1 MNKLLKIFSS
11 VVVLFLISFTLIACG
26 EKYTVTFKQDGT
38 TTTFKTNDKVSKPND
53 PVKEGYKFKGWYLGE
68 KLFDFKTTIT
78 SDVELVAK
86 FEKITET
93 NNNDNST
100 GNTDNNSGDNTGNNS
115 GNNNSDDNSDD
126 NPVAD
131 AVDKAELKKEIKKA
145 EDKINEADYQT
156 KYQQPLRQALE
167 EKLQEAKEVDANASA
182 TLEEVEEAKINLLTS
197 YEDLIA
203 NNVDDDNLDDG
214 TSNGG
219 SDQGGNVGEDN
230 SQPNVDTKQAED
242 VEFTLAN
249 DHGKTSVTLEF
260 KLQEKGVH
268 KLDKNQIDELKASYL
283 EFLTL
288 NDNQIDA
295 DRLTIDMSSRNFKIT
310 ISELQLNDIL
320 VIKQGLIVK
329 ATRNK
334 ETKVISNVARSTN
347 ELRLRYNG
355 TYFVLDNGQAFEHI
369 EAQNITLDKDSLN
382 ISSTQSGTIQ
392 VTYSPENSKGTIET
406 RLPEGVSDVT
416 AQVGEN
422 GLITV
427 STTRNQ
433 QEESQVQLTIILQG
447 KNVEKNVTINI
458 AQDVNNSST
467 SESNIITELTYSNGG
482 TNKYQDGEVTY
493 TNKERQEVTLQFT
506 NGRKNSDVLDLA
518 GHNDKKAD
526 AKGTLTLTLDS
537 QEKVKKLI
545 INLKSYKNDKKN
557 LTGLNIYLK
566 KQDDQLITKTI
577 TTEQITLEEFSNVT
591 IDLTDEEA
599 AVIKEV
605 KFEVLKNEEQ
615 LTNNKPRIAINKI
628 TIFKLNA

>member
-11 VVVLFLISFTLIACG
+11 VLVLFLISFTLIACG

-145 EDKINEADYQT
+145 EDKIKEADYQT

-167 EKLQEAKEVDANASA
+167 EKLQEAKEVDVNASA
-182 TLEEVEEAKINLLTS
+182 TLEEVEEAKINLLTA

-214 TSNGG
+214 TNNGG
-219 SDQGGNVGEDN
+219 SDQGGNDGEDN

-260 KLQEKGVH
+260 KLQEKGVY

-288 NDNQIDA
+288 NDNQIDT

-320 VIKQGLIVK
+320 VVKQGLIVK

-334 ETKVISNVARSTN
+334 ETKVVSDVARSTN

-392 VTYSPENSKGTIET
+392 VTYSPEDSKGTIET

-422 GLITV
+422 GIITV

-467 SESNIITELTYSNGG
+467 SEGNIITELTYSNGG

-493 TNKERQEVTLQFT
+493 TNKEGQGVTLQFT
-506 NGRKNSDVLDLA
+506 NGRKNSNVLDLA
-518 GHNDKKAD
+518 GYNEKKAD